1 MINRGRMKR
10 NIYAL
15 PNGAYIF
22 DNDGVLVDTEPK
34 WFEAYMRLLKPYG
47 IIYEMSVHRRIM
59 GQSAKSC
66 IEFIQKTYP
75 QLSQG
80 AAGTQE
86 LLKQRALLIQ
96 AVKTESPIRP
106 KSGVIEF
113 LDEVKKRN
121 IPIAMATG
129 TPRDEINA
137 QLTSL
142 GWEKMFDAVVAG
154 DEIARSKP
162 APDIYLEATRRVGV
176 EPERCL
182 VFEDSVNGLLS
193 AKAAGMAT
201 VFVHDERF
209 EVAAPFV
216 PLLTIEGFEELL

>member
-34 WFEAYMRLLKPYG
+34 WFEAYVRLLKPYG

-59 GQSAKSC
+59 GQSAESC

-75 QLSQG
+75 QLPQG
-80 AAGTQE
+80 ASGTKE
-86 LLKQRALLIQ
+86 LLKKRALLIQ

-106 KSGVIEF
+106 KPGVIEF

-121 IPIAMATG
+121 IPVAMATG
-129 TPRDEINA
+129 TSRYDIND
-137 QLTSL
+137 QLASL
-142 GWEKMFDAVVAG
+142 GWKNMFGAVVAG
-154 DEIARSKP
+154 DEIAHSKP
-162 APDIYLEATRRVGV
+162 APDIYLEAARRVGV
-176 EPERCL
+176 EPQFCL
-182 VFEDSVNGLLS
+182 AFEDGVSGLLS

-209 EVAAPFV
+209 EVAAPFA
-216 PLLTIEGFEELL
+216 PSLTVEGFEELL